1 MSMSRWIWFG
11 FATLVVA
18 AVVFLLNT
26 PRAVPVDVAT
36 AHRGAIRSYV
46 EERAKTRLPEIYK
59 ITMPLQGRVLPI
71 SVKEG
76 ERVSAGQVV
85 AQLEAIDL
93 ETELTEAVNNV
104 AQVNKAVEML
114 DNSIQQ
120 AMLTALAS
128 KAKSVFSEEQ
138 FQRKKEAAAQQAASE
153 AEKDEAELAMLESGY
168 DLRKDELDYAN
179 YTMYKTVI
187 ELYRQTQ
194 KAKEVR
200 AQRDYD
206 RAVIKS
212 PVDGVVLARNVS
224 NERVLSAGEVLLEIG
239 DLGQMEV
246 EVEVLTQYA
255 VEIQLGDAVDIEGPA
270 VGKRPV
276 KGRVA
281 RIFPQGFTKLSS
293 LGVEQQ
299 RVTVIVGIEPGEVA
313 ALADA
318 DIQLGADYR
327 IRVKIYT
334 DQKHDVVIIPRS
346 ALFRSTSGGWQAF
359 VVHQS
364 MAQLTNLE
372 IGLANDFEVEVIS
385 GLNEGDS
392 VIVAPESSLRDGQS
406 VEVHPGAGATVGTD
420 KL

>member
-1 MSMSRWIWFG
+1 
-11 FATLVVA
+11 
-18 AVVFLLNT
+18 
-26 PRAVPVDVAT
+26 
-36 AHRGAIRSYV
+36 
-46 EERAKTRLPEIYK
+46 
-59 ITMPLQGRVLPI
+59 
-71 SVKEG
+71 
-76 ERVSAGQVV
+76 
-85 AQLEAIDL
+85 
-93 ETELTEAVNNV
+93 
-104 AQVNKAVEML
+104 ML

-385 GLNEGDS
+385 GLNEGTS

-406 VEVHPGAGATVGTD
+406 VEIHPGAGATVGTD